1 MNQDGA
7 RWCNFIYLYFLTV
20 LYIIKSR
27 NWQGS
32 DLRIMAMCSYISIH
46 ETTKMSHKDN
56 DTVSRSCATKDRLHR
71 EYITLFQNVPFHQQ
85 KRLLL
90 YILRERNM
98 LSMWLYWIYGRYL
111 CNLLP
116 TRLLFKPYITFHH
129 RPGVPYFIIHDTT
142 HDHKS
147 LLRRRFIL
155 KVSEMP
161 SLFHTLISMLNS
173 YILKLIVFADIKEMK
188 PF

>member
-1 MNQDGA
+1 MVHGGA
-7 RWCNFIYLYFLTV
+7 RWCIFIYI
-20 LYIIKSR
+20 YIF
-27 NWQGS
+27 WQCFILS
-32 DLRIMAMCSYISIH
+32 KAEIDRVQTH
-46 ETTKMSHKDN
+46 
-56 DTVSRSCATKDRLHR
+56 VSW
-71 EYITLFQNVPFHQQ
+71 Q

-142 HDHKS
+142 QSLKS
-147 LLRRRFIL
+147 LLERRFIL

-161 SLFHTLISMLNS
+161 SIFHTLISMLNS
-173 YILKLIVFADIKEMK
+173 YILKMIVFADIKEMK
-188 PF
+188 PFQYQGLCL

>member
-1 MNQDGA
+1 MVPGGVFLYVYIFWQCFILSKAEID
-7 RWCNFIYLYFLTV
+7 RVQTYVSWQCVLIYLFMRLPKSPTKTMILFLEV
-20 LYIIKSR
+20 VPPKIDFIV
-27 NWQGS
+27 N
-32 DLRIMAMCSYISIH
+32 ISPFFKISLPIN
-46 ETTKMSHKDN
+46 KQI
-56 DTVSRSCATKDRLHR
+56 L
-71 EYITLFQNVPFHQQ
+71 LF
-85 KRLLL
+85 

-173 YILKLIVFADIKEMK
+173 YILKMIVFADIKEMK